1 MDILKFIWSS
11 LFSLKQG
18 KINIKGETSFWK
30 ERRITSCE
38 HTSLV
43 NSYVKTLE
51 SRWKIC
57 HRNLIKGYSKSAINI
72 FGKFVQLL
80 QGSKVPW
87 IEKYSQEKR
96 GILENNL
103 LMKDIKHLWCS
114 KISKW
119 YFEFSS
125 PWEHNWLELSV
136 IRSTLDWVLCNRK
149 IVMKTDF
156 CASSP
161 PPCFPHCI
169 LFLFHFV
176 KCTAHRIYSGEIE
189 GLVIATRCRKA

>member
-1 MDILKFIWSS
+1 MSLQMIHGAYKPVYMWSKFFLRTNGRTNGLTKVFHEALADLK
-11 LFSLKQG
+11 
-18 KINIKGETSFWK
+18 KINFKGETSFWK

-80 QGSKVPW
+80 QK
-87 IEKYSQEKR
+87 EKYSQEKR
-96 GILENNL
+96 GILKNNL

-114 KISKW
+114 KISI
-119 YFEFSS
+119 
-125 PWEHNWLELSV
+125 LSFLLHEN
-136 IRSTLDWVLCNRK
+136 IIDWN
-149 IVMKTDF
+149 
-156 CASSP
+156 
-161 PPCFPHCI
+161 
-169 LFLFHFV
+169 
-176 KCTAHRIYSGEIE
+176 YQ
-189 GLVIATRCRKA
+189 

>member
-1 MDILKFIWSS
+1 MDILKSICSS
-11 LFSLKQG
+11 LFSLKQK
-18 KINIKGETSFWK
+18 KINFKGETLFWK

-80 QGSKVPW
+80 QGSKLPW

-96 GILENNL
+96 GILKNNL

-156 CASSP
+156 SASSP
-161 PPCFPHCI
+161 PPCCPHCI
-169 LFLFHFV
+169 SFLFHF
-176 KCTAHRIYSGEIE
+176 C
-189 GLVIATRCRKA
+189 

>member
-1 MDILKFIWSS
+1 MADILKFIWSS

-57 HRNLIKGYSKSAINI
+57 HRDLIKGYSKSAINI

-80 QGSKVPW
+80 QK
-87 IEKYSQEKR
+87 EKYSQEKR

-156 CASSP
+156 SASSP
-161 PPCFPHCI
+161 PPCCPHCI
-169 LFLFHFV
+169 SFLFHF
-176 KCTAHRIYSGEIE
+176 C
-189 GLVIATRCRKA
+189 

>member
-1 MDILKFIWSS
+1 MDILKSICSS
-11 LFSLKQG
+11 LFSLKQE
-18 KINIKGETSFWK
+18 KINFKGETLFWK

-72 FGKFVQLL
+72 FGKFVQLS
-80 QGSKVPW
+80 QGSKFPW

-96 GILENNL
+96 RILKNNL
-103 LMKDIKHLWCS
+103 LMKDITHLWWS

-136 IRSTLDWVLCNRK
+136 IRPTLDWVLCNWK
-149 IVMKTDF
+149 FVMKTDF
-156 CASSP
+156 SASSP
-161 PPCFPHCI
+161 PPCCPHCI
-169 LFLFHFV
+169 SFLFHF
-176 KCTAHRIYSGEIE
+176 C
-189 GLVIATRCRKA
+189 